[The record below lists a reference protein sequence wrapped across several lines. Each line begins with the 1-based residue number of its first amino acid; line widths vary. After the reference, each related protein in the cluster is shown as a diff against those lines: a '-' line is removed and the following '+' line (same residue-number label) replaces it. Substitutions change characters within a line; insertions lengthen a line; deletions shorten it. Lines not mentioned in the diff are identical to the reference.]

1 MQNQSNSQNELYTE
15 EAKYADNGV
24 IRENFHATKLQF
36 ILFARTYQPV
46 YQLLQIP
53 SLFSLPKFS
62 MIFRYGNIDG
72 FLIVNLLLCFPF
84 FSVCTTC
91 SSLIMACI
99 SQKL

>member
-46 YQLLQIP
+46 YQSAVANTLVV
-53 SLFSLPKFS
+53 
-62 MIFRYGNIDG
+62 
-72 FLIVNLLLCFPF
+72 LI
-84 FSVCTTC
+84 
-91 SSLIMACI
+91 A
-99 SQKL
+99 